1 MQNIYGS
8 CSTARKWLFF
18 LIFLLKQRLLFQ
30 FFSPRRR
37 ANSQLSASRCV
48 SDAWPRPVSYF
59 QGLQDKWEERQ
70 RSLSTVHQP
79 QEENTPPSSASPA
92 WNSDTS
98 PTLTLTLTLTL
109 PTSQAHMLLER
120 WSLPASLLECGHL
133 RRSATFRPFEG
144 SAPVVTAGPTALLCR
159 PQREPRKLL

>member
-1 MQNIYGS
+1 MAFLNLPPCCGPEAK
-8 CSTARKWLFF
+8 TFF
-18 LIFLLKQRLLFQ
+18 
-30 FFSPRRR
+30 FFF
-37 ANSQLSASRCV
+37 ANSQFSAPRCI
-48 SDAWPRPVSYF
+48 SDAWPRPISYF

-79 QEENTPPSSASPA
+79 QEENTPPSSASPP

-98 PTLTLTLTLTL
+98 PTLTLTLTL
-109 PTSQAHMLLER
+109 PTSQARKERCWNAGPCPHQLLEG
-120 WSLPASLLECGHL
+120 GHL